1 MSVEVLNEM
10 DEMNSL
16 IDKYLT
22 EDDKALIHGKV
33 RGAKVKSISQN
44 NQFLLHSVATKVK
57 SFVQDGHFTAFMAY
71 GLDYMVLGESSTF
84 TLSGFT
90 DIEELSEFTYS
101 YCFEWNESQT
111 GGIDEHML
119 DLIYV
124 WLLTSP
130 YVAMS
135 MTERFCMMPWSFSGS
150 IRQLTTTPCT
160 ASATK
165 MESASQTKP
174 FSTGLTM
181 RPSCTKVVDMKT
193 SSSLRNADE
202 GHRANQENLDR
213 SRWMVN
219 NHGRWIRSGA

>member
-101 YCFEWNESQT
+101 YCVEWNESQT

-135 MTERFCMMPWSFSGS
+135 MTEKTREVLHDAVEFLWLDPATDNNSLYSQCYEDGKRFTNEPIQHWIDNAPIMYKGCGYEN
-150 IRQLTTTPCT
+150 II
-160 ASATK
+160 K
-165 MESASQTKP
+165 SQE
-174 FSTGLTM
+174 
-181 RPSCTKVVDMKT
+181 C
-193 SSSLRNADE
+193 
-202 GHRANQENLDR
+202 
-213 SRWMVN
+213 
-219 NHGRWIRSGA
+219 